1 MRRAPPRLRLQHVPP
16 ERDLTEDAA
25 HRVRVVAADEIR
37 QCVDRIAHRME
48 PAQATR
54 PGNRMDATFDGAL
67 GNGGVPRRPVQLV
80 QHGAE
85 PQTGRRL
92 PHGPRTPTDHGAG
105 ELANDLAGV
114 HQRAI
119 AA

>member
-16 ERDLTEDAA
+16 EHNLTEHAA
-25 HRVRVVAADEIR
+25 HSVRVVAADEIR
-37 QCVDRIAHRME
+37 QCIDRIAHRME
-48 PAQATR
+48 SAHATR
-54 PGNRMDATFDGAL
+54 PGDRMHGAFDGAL
-67 GNGGVPRRPVQLV
+67 GQNGMTRRPDELV

-85 PQTGRRL
+85 LQTGRRL
-92 PHGPRTPTDHGAG
+92 PHGPRTPPDHGAG
-105 ELANDLAGV
+105 ELANDLAAL